1 MTGCH
6 SSSLCCGQVETIY
19 YDGMDYQPGT
29 RAAGLTG
36 SFINDKLIAE
46 RGGIQTERQG
56 EAVMTMNEL
65 IKVLEMQEE
74 ILQFSHFTNADA
86 WELGS
91 MILLEAR
98 RRGVSVAVSIR
109 LNNGLTVFQYC
120 DDGMTKYNQELM
132 RKKCNT
138 VQLTEHS
145 SLHLYMMGTQS
156 EESLNQMA
164 LDPAEYIAL
173 GGAFPIRVEEV
184 GVIGAIVVS
193 GLGQVSDHDLL
204 IKCIGKYLHVDE
216 VPRIRQM

>member
-1 MTGCH
+1 
-6 SSSLCCGQVETIY
+6 
-19 YDGMDYQPGT
+19 
-29 RAAGLTG
+29 LTG

-184 GVIGAIVVS
+184 GVIGAVVVS

>member
-1 MTGCH
+1 MLNLKQMTK
-6 SSSLCCGQVETIY
+6 SAVLSTLRRQ
-19 YDGMDYQPGT
+19 
-29 RAAGLTG
+29 
-36 SFINDKLIAE
+36 K
-46 RGGIQTERQG
+46 RGTERQG
-56 EAVMTMNEL
+56 GMVMTMDEL

-91 MILLEAR
+91 LILLEAR
-98 RRGVSVAVSIR
+98 KRGASAAVSIR
-109 LNNGLTVFQYC
+109 MNSGLTVFQYC
-120 DDGMTKYNQELM
+120 DDGMTRYNQELM

-156 EESLNQMA
+156 EESLRQMA
-164 LDPAEYIAL
+164 LDPAEYVAL

-184 GVIGAIVVS
+184 GVIGTVAVS

-204 IKCIGKYLHVDE
+204 VKCIGKYLHIDE